1 MYKRQPKASG
11 ISDGDIPVKL
21 WLLSRKER
29 ICSLVRDKS
38 AVPEPDDLLRL
49 ACISNPHSQ
58 TAVNRAC
65 LSVRVPLPD
74 VYKRQRLSCGMA
86 GPFLSGIGK
95 KTWLPSSVKPMKS
108 VVIWKKK
115 WYNIKDMYF
124 RTWFRGIVIRRFS
137 GDVWPAGK
145 VWAGSDYG

>member
-1 MYKRQPKASG
+1 MSVRDSVRASSNEERVISGIREKTDNSQAPGGEFCIIHPPKASV

-49 ACISNPHSQ
+49 ACISNPPSQ

-65 LSVRVPLPD
+65 LFVRIPLPYGQAR
-74 VYKRQRLSCGMA
+74 VSEIKY
-86 GPFLSGIGK
+86 
-95 KTWLPSSVKPMKS
+95 TMK
-108 VVIWKKK
+108 
-115 WYNIKDMYF
+115 N
-124 RTWFRGIVIRRFS
+124 GFS
-137 GDVWPAGK
+137 QSMEAD
-145 VWAGSDYG
+145 